1 MLPLRPLSQITA
13 FLALL
18 RQTSA
23 GYTFVLGDETITGSG
38 SSIDGNE
45 IGTKCP
51 GILSITGNNN
61 DGFCCVGGNPSTCK
75 GWPLCAS
82 TASVTPVSCATK
94 IPISASDYTALIESA
109 SSKYLDGGDA
119 KPSSTADSTMATATS
134 ETTSDEEGTDAT
146 SASAGQAS
154 STGDSGNDANDLK
167 APLMAG
173 IAVGALALCL
183 AL

>member
-1 MLPLRPLSQITA
+1 MLLLRSLPQVAA

-18 RQTSA
+18 GQASTQIVIGGSTISA
-23 GYTFVLGDETITGSG
+23 DASG
-38 SSIDGNE
+38 N

-61 DGFCCVGGNPSTCK
+61 DGFCCVGGNLSTCK

-82 TASVTPVSCATK
+82 TATVTPVSCATK
-94 IPISASDYTALIESA
+94 IPVSASDYTALIESA
-109 SSKYLDGGDA
+109 SSKYLGGDSNGDA

-134 ETTSDEEGTDAT
+134 DTTSGEEGTDAT
-146 SASAGQAS
+146 SASAGQTKA
-154 STGDSGNDANDLK
+154 TDDSDNGVSGLK

-173 IAVGALALCL
+173 IAGGVLALGL
-183 AL
+183 VL